1 MGNKNS
7 FFFLTSMFYLDTRY
21 ALAKIGRSGMKGSEK
36 KKKRRSC
43 FSPTGSYVATSFTS
57 F

>member
-36 KKKRRSC
+36 KKKKEEAVSLQL
-43 FSPTGSYVATSFTS
+43 VHM
-57 F
+57 